1 MILMNNYKFLVS
13 RARNRAIDTRN
24 ELGINLSESIDVDM
38 LKVLRKKEKI
48 SIIVTKLKGNI
59 SGFF

>member
-1 MILMNNYKFLVS
+1 MCP
-13 RARNRAIDTRN
+13 ANRVQVK
-24 ELGINLSESIDVDM
+24 SIDVDM